1 MSCRSD
7 PDKLGRSTTAEQA
20 AKGID
25 LSAKVAIV
33 TGATSGIGKE
43 TARVLAHQGAHVIL
57 GCRDV
62 KNAEL
67 VAQELIKVT
76 KNSKVEVIPL
86 DLASLASVDH
96 LLSSLNIKVTKN
108 SKVEVIP
115 LDLASLASVRSFAE
129 QFKSTKLPLH
139 ILIDNAGVMATPR
152 SLTRDG
158 FELQFGVN
166 HLGHFLL
173 TNLLLEQ
180 LRESA
185 PARVVVVSSNLHE
198 KGHINFEDI
207 MSEKSYDRWGAY
219 GQSKLANILFARELN
234 RRMAGTGVTVNAVH
248 PGFIPTDLTRNINP
262 FAPYLFKY
270 IVSPFLKSIP
280 QGAATTVNVEVNP
293 ALANVGGKYFTNCQE
308 ETPAAEALNDQVA
321 QRLWDLSEK
330 LVGLS

>member
-67 VAQELIKVT
+67 VAQEL
-76 KNSKVEVIPL
+76 
-86 DLASLASVDH
+86 
-96 LLSSLNIKVTKN
+96 IKVTKN

>member
-86 DLASLASVDH
+86 DLASLASV
-96 LLSSLNIKVTKN
+96 
-108 SKVEVIP
+108 
-115 LDLASLASVRSFAE
+115 RSFAE
-129 QFKSTKLPLH
+129 RFKATKLPLH
-139 ILIDNAGVMATPR
+139 ILIDNAGVMATPK
-152 SLTRDG
+152 SLTTDG

-185 PARVVVVSSNLHE
+185 PARVVVVSSYLH
-198 KGHINFEDI
+198 KNGHINFDDI
-207 MSEKSYDRWGAY
+207 MSEKSYERWEAY
-219 GQSKLANILFARELN
+219 DQSKLANILFARELN
-234 RRMAGTGVTVNAVH
+234 RRLAGTGLTVNAVH
-248 PGFIPTDLTRNINP
+248 PGVIPTDLARNINP
-262 FAPYLFKY
+262 MAPFLFKY
-270 IVSPFLKSIP
+270 IAAPFMRTIP
-280 QGAATTVNVEVNP
+280 QGAATSVYVAVNP
-293 ALANVGGKYFTNCQE
+293 ALANVGGKYFGDCQE